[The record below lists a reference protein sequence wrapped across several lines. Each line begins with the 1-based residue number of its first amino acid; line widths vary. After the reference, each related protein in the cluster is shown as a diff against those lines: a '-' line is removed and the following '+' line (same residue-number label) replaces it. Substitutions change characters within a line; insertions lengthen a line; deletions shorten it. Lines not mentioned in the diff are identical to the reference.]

1 MTGPSSSDFVR
12 ILPDQFFGVM
22 QVRAEESRHPFD
34 AVVFDLDG
42 VITDTDKVHATAWK
56 EVFDPFLK
64 QRGTKE
70 G

>member
-1 MTGPSSSDFVR
+1 MN
-12 ILPDQFFGVM
+12 VM
-22 QVRAEESRHPFD
+22 QVRAVESRLPFD

-42 VITDTDKVHATAWK
+42 VITDTAKVHATAWK

-64 QRGTKE
+64 QRGIKE